1 MEERTFLTR
10 EGHQKLQEE
19 LHYLRTTRRQ
29 QVAKRL
35 HMALEE
41 GELLENA
48 ELEDARNEQS
58 FVEGRILT
66 LETMLANAV
75 IIEETEDGQS
85 HDTVHLGT
93 HVTVTEDGG
102 PEETYHIVGSAE
114 ADPAM
119 GSISNV
125 SPLGRAL
132 MGRRVGEV
140 AKVNAPAGV
149 LEFRVVKIE

>member
-1 MEERTFLTR
+1 MEEQTFLTR
-10 EGHQKLQEE
+10 EGYRKLQEE
-19 LHYLRTTRRQ
+19 LEYLRTTRRQ
-29 QVAKRL
+29 QVAERL
-35 HMALEE
+35 HQALME

-66 LETMLANAV
+66 LETMLSNAV
-75 IIEETEDGQS
+75 IIEGEGPRDQVQIGS
-85 HDTVHLGT
+85 R
-93 HVTVTEDGG
+93 VTVQEGDG

-114 ADPAM
+114 ADPAT

-132 MGRRVGEV
+132 MGRRVGETAEV
-140 AKVNAPAGV
+140 LAPAGV
-149 LEFRVVKIE
+149 LRFKVLRIE

>member
-1 MEERTFLTR
+1 MEEQTFLTR
-10 EGHQKLQEE
+10 EGYRRLQEE
-19 LHYLRTTRRQ
+19 LEYLRTTRRQ
-29 QVAKRL
+29 QVAERL
-35 HMALEE
+35 HQALME

-66 LETMLANAV
+66 LETMLSNAV
-75 IIEETEDGQS
+75 IIEGEGPRDQVQIGS
-85 HDTVHLGT
+85 R
-93 HVTVTEDGG
+93 VTVQEGDG

-114 ADPAM
+114 ADPAT

-132 MGRRVGEV
+132 MGRRVGETAEV
-140 AKVNAPAGV
+140 LAPAGV
-149 LEFRVVKIE
+149 LRFKVLRIQ